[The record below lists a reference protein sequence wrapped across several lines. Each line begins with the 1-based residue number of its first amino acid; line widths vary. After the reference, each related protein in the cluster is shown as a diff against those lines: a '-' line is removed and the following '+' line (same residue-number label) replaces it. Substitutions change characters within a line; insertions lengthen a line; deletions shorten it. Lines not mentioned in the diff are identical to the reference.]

1 MSEYTMQFK
10 RWHALVA
17 VVVVLGLVGIRLL
30 TFSDKRNDA
39 ELMQALEVQLMSDY
53 YPDLAERL
61 QTAYDA
67 GDEDTLE
74 QVAASV
80 TSTKAEIESVRISSP
95 LLDFSSPKDVVVK
108 VQYALQD
115 DAGARE
121 ERTRYYLFRHGGLG
135 NTWSY
140 QYETGAVSYYLNFL

>member
-10 RWHALVA
+10 GWHALVA
-17 VVVVLGLVGIRLL
+17 VVVLLGLVGIRLL

-39 ELMQALEVQLMSDY
+39 ELMQALEVELMSDY

-61 QTAYDA
+61 QAAYDS
-67 GDEDTLE
+67 GDPDALD

-80 TSTKAEIESVRISSP
+80 TSTRVEVESVRISSP

-121 ERTRYYLFRHGGLG
+121 ERTRYYLFQHRALG
-135 NTWSY
+135 NTWRY
-140 QYETGAVSYYLNFL
+140 QYETSAASYYLNFL